1 MEEIINEAKDS
12 TVRELM
18 GIAWRVQL
26 VCGIIEL
33 SYFNG

>member
-1 MEEIINEAKDS
+1 MINEAKDS

-18 GIAWRVQL
+18 AIAWRMQL

-33 SYFNG
+33 SFFNG